1 MYRFWCDYV
10 KLKYREKA
18 KKNYMD
24 TGSFIVYIKTGD
36 IYKEIADDVETRFD
50 TSSYEL
56 ESPLLKW
63 KNKNAIGLMKDELDR
78 KIMKGFVGLGAKA
91 YSYLIDDCSENKKT
105 PKSTKSCV
113 MKRKLED
120 YKNWLEATQIE
131 N

>member
-1 MYRFWCDYV
+1 MNKPVYLELSKTLMYKFWCDYV

-56 ESPLLKW
+56 ESPLLK
-63 KNKNAIGLMKDELDR
+63 
-78 KIMKGFVGLGAKA
+78 
-91 YSYLIDDCSENKKT
+91 
-105 PKSTKSCV
+105 
-113 MKRKLED
+113 
-120 YKNWLEATQIE
+120 
-131 N
+131 